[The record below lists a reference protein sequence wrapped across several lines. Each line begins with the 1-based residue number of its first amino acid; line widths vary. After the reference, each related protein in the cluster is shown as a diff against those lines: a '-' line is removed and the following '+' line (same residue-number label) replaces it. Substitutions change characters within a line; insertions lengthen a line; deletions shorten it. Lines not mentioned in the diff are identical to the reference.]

1 MLVKQ
6 IYAEFRMNNFSTSYI
21 SSNNNMILL
30 QNISSEDY
38 FNSSWSFSKIYLEKN
53 CRALTP
59 LNCVGEW
66 LSLVMWGISHLHSY
80 IYQKLIFPFLK
91 VKLEYQRDGRQG
103 DGNRIWIVT
112 NTGYKKCC
120 FYLFYHCFLNHFCAI
135 KTQKLIK

>member
-1 MLVKQ
+1 MLIKQ
-6 IYAEFRMNNFSTSYI
+6 IYAEFWMNNFSTSYI
-21 SSNNNMILL
+21 SSNNNMNLL

-38 FNSSWSFSKIYLEKN
+38 FDSSRSLN
-53 CRALTP
+53 VCRALTP

-135 KTQKLIK
+135 KTHKLIK